1 MTRKCVLCKET
12 NYKNTYSFFSAPKDP
27 ETRKKWQAAIAI
39 ENYSVS
45 DDTYV
50 CSKHFHKSDIITH
63 WVSGVPPHVITIKYK
78 KCRLRPGA
86 VPGKNIHLQSKNN
99 EVIEKSHSDLY
110 GLNDFLTFRNSLV
123 QNIDNK
129 KENFLIPR
137 EKQISNAEKEYSEF
151 RNHEYTHENINRS
164 IKIQSSQDE
173 SNISMSVDD
182 SKTQLRLS
190 SNRNNKH
197 EKTITSN
204 YNNYKISLEADDNI
218 EKKRQKENNN
228 YNQLSQMK
236 LEKNE
241 NNSSNIFSYSEEDET
256 STDIWEHEE
265 VKNKTYIMKK
275 CIDNTL
281 QKNRN
286 LYINNQTLN
295 IVNDRLDKYDD
306 CVYGEIREHE
316 ILFEDLLEMCFEI
329 ALPRGW
335 SCNVTS
341 EGHATTIVYL
351 SMGMTKAGMPFL
363 EKQVFVKTDMILRC
377 SALNQ
382 EIDPIMY
389 NLIREGKDNKVQCLL
404 DIEELIDEFD
414 IRIICEGIIENFQEY
429 NCPKIACKD
438 GTRWRHILCPL
449 IINNDSV
456 RCSKCSMLSHLIRR
470 RSREFI
476 SCNSNFT
483 LREQRKMY
491 TRQRNIRHAKE
502 HYTK

>member
-1 MTRKCVLCKET
+1 M
-12 NYKNTYSFFSAPKDP
+12 
-27 ETRKKWQAAIAI
+27 
-39 ENYSVS
+39 
-45 DDTYV
+45 
-50 CSKHFHKSDIITH
+50 
-63 WVSGVPPHVITIKYK
+63 
-78 KCRLRPGA
+78 
-86 VPGKNIHLQSKNN
+86 
-99 EVIEKSHSDLY
+99 Y

-137 EKQISNAEKEYSEF
+137 EEQISNTEKEYSEF

-173 SNISMSVDD
+173 SNISMSVDN
-182 SKTQLRLS
+182 SKAHLRLS

-197 EKTITSN
+197 EKTITSSC
-204 YNNYKISLEADDNI
+204 NNYKISLEADDNI

-228 YNQLSQMK
+228 YNQLSQIK
-236 LEKNE
+236 VEKNE

-414 IRIICEGIIENFQEY
+414 IRIICEGMFQIIQIVIF
-429 NCPKIACKD
+429 
-438 GTRWRHILCPL
+438 
-449 IINNDSV
+449 NN
-456 RCSKCSMLSHLIRR
+456 
-470 RSREFI
+470 
-476 SCNSNFT
+476 
-483 LREQRKMY
+483 MY
-491 TRQRNIRHAKE
+491 
-502 HYTK
+502 